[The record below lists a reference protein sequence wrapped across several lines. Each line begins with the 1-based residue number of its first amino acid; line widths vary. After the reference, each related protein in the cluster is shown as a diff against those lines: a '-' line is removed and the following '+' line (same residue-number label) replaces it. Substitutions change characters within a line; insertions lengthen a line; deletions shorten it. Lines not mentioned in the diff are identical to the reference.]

1 MAGKIK
7 SIKNFIVKH
16 QLHVLRDVVIFMIIT
31 LAIHFIWRVWAR
43 QFNYA
48 PITEFMYN
56 LMGLMTAEVYR
67 ESIWVIS
74 GLMDVVRVDETMHI
88 YFPNQCVMYVNSG
101 CSGLKQILQ
110 FALLI
115 ILFPGPWKK
124 KLWFIPLGILV
135 MHITN
140 LIRVIGLA
148 VIMNKWPQYW
158 NFSHDYIFRVIF
170 YVVIFLLWMLWVE
183 KIKDKSSKRVLG
195 AGD

>member
-1 MAGKIK
+1 MAEKTK
-7 SIKNFIVKH
+7 SIKKFIAQH
-16 QLHVLRDVVIFMIIT
+16 QLHVLRDVIIFVIIT

-43 QFNYA
+43 QFNYE
-48 PITEFMYN
+48 PISEFMYE

-67 ESIWVIS
+67 ESAWVIS
-74 GLMDVVRVDETMHI
+74 GLMDVVRVDDTMHF

-115 ILFPGPWKK
+115 MLFPGPWKK

-135 MHITN
+135 MHLTN

-148 VIMNKWPQYW
+148 VIMNNWPQYW
-158 NFSHDYIFRVIF
+158 NFSHDYIFRVMF
-170 YVVIFLLWMLWVE
+170 YVVIFLLWVVWVE
-183 KIKDKSSKRVLG
+183 RIKDVSKI
-195 AGD
+195 